1 VDQIRAF
8 RMSLRE
14 KPTISQA
21 LPAILDPSQDGYDDT
36 AEGVPGDPAAVEDLF
51 EPPIAH
57 LIFH

>member
-1 VDQIRAF
+1 
-8 RMSLRE
+8 MSLRE